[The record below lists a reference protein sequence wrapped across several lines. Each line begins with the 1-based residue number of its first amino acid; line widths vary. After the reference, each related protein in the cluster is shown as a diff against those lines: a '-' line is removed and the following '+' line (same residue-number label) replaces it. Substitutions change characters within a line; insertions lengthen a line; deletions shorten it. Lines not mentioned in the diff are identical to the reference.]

1 MRLFGAYVL
10 LDLLVGALI
19 IVIAFQ
25 ATTYYRRKRSREIDE
40 IPPGFE
46 RTDEVTID
54 PTTGIRMVVWY
65 NKETGQRIY
74 VPEKHT
80 K

>member
-1 MRLFGAYVL
+1 VKIFAAYIL

-19 IVIAFQ
+19 VAIALE
-25 ATTYYRRKRSREIDE
+25 TTSRYRRRRTREIDD

-46 RTDEVTID
+46 KTDEVTID

-65 NKETGQRIY
+65 NKKTGQRLY
-74 VPEKHT
+74 VPEQKR

>member
-1 MRLFGAYVL
+1 MKIFAAYIL

-19 IVIAFQ
+19 VAIALE
-25 ATTYYRRKRSREIDE
+25 TTSRYRRRRTREIDD

-46 RTDEVTID
+46 KTDEVTID

-65 NKETGQRIY
+65 NKKTGQRLY
-74 VPEKHT
+74 VPEQKR

>member
-1 MRLFGAYVL
+1 MKIFAAYIL

-19 IVIAFQ
+19 VAIALE
-25 ATTYYRRKRSREIDE
+25 TTSRYRRRRTREIDDL
-40 IPPGFE
+40 PPGFE
-46 RTDEVTID
+46 KTDEVTID

-65 NKETGQRIY
+65 NKKTGQRLY
-74 VPEKHT
+74 VPEQKR